1 MGHLEPRFRAHAIHG
16 ALLLKLTRDVLENFI
31 GFTEIQSIAIMR
43 GIKQLKKAHRKG
55 TRARREA
62 KLEVPLYKY
71 AKENDPRAGNA
82 TPDNVPVVGV
92 STPVETGFLR
102 TATCISTQSTQRTMS
117 EAEATAA
124 YQPHPSPGL
133 HDRRWHSGP
142 QMYHHESPAPS
153 AAPVRVDV
161 APVSVRPPPTAPSYH
176 AAPENAD
183 LHSQNVDQ
191 HHDQHHDISR
201 RPREDAAP
209 LTPSYN
215 HRENRSD
222 NSKNTAS
229 VASTSQI
236 YPSMPSSSSSSPK
249 STPTKKYMSYRQRQ
263 QAQRRRARG
272 ERGMRNRRQYGENR

>member
-1 MGHLEPRFRAHAIHG
+1 MLMPTFRQAAVHGGVLFRLRPEKATQELSINSHGSDLIPTSLFIAIDHAKRIGERRHGALNGSGIKDWGLAEVKIWLTENHMGHLEPRFRAHAIHG

-124 YQPHPSPGL
+124 YQPHLPPAYMIDDGTVV
-133 HDRRWHSGP
+133 RRCIIMSL
-142 QMYHHESPAPS
+142 Q
-153 AAPVRVDV
+153 
-161 APVSVRPPPTAPSYH
+161 
-176 AAPENAD
+176 
-183 LHSQNVDQ
+183 
-191 HHDQHHDISR
+191 
-201 RPREDAAP
+201 P
-209 LTPSYN
+209 LPL
-215 HRENRSD
+215 RL
-222 NSKNTAS
+222 
-229 VASTSQI
+229 
-236 YPSMPSSSSSSPK
+236 
-249 STPTKKYMSYRQRQ
+249 
-263 QAQRRRARG
+263 
-272 ERGMRNRRQYGENR
+272 YG